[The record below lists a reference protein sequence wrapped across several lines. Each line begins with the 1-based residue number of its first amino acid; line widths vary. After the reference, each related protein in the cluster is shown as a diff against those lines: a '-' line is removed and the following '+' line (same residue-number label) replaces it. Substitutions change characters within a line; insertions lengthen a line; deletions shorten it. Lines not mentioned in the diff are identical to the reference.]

1 MYFHQQCLVLILI
14 SMASQSSQHIWDLST
29 FVLVTSS
36 SSPSVRAAWC
46 DPEAREQQDLELEL
60 KGFTVSLT

>member
-1 MYFHQQCLVLILI
+1 MPRANSDFHGQSEFPACLGPALLLLSTLVLL
-14 SMASQSSQHIWDLST
+14 
-29 FVLVTSS
+29 TSS
-36 SSPSVRAAWC
+36 SFPSVRAAWC

>member
-1 MYFHQQCLVLILI
+1 MPRAN
-14 SMASQSSQHIWDLST
+14 SASHGQSEFPAYLGPTLLLLST
-29 FVLVTSS
+29 FILLTSS

-46 DPEAREQQDLELEL
+46 DPEAREQKDLELEL